1 MTGLTLAFVALG
13 LSVDAFAV
21 AVGTSIALAGVSARQ
36 VFRLAF
42 HFGLFQALMPV
53 FGWLAGRG
61 IGQYLHGWDHWLAFA
76 LLVFV
81 GGKAVYAASGTTE
94 ERTASADPTRGGSLV
109 MLSVA
114 TSIDALA
121 VGLTLAML
129 GTAIWYPSVVIG
141 LVAGG
146 LSFMGIRL
154 GSRLGRTFGKRM
166 EIAGGV
172 LLLGI
177 GLRILYLHLGG

>member
-1 MTGLTLAFVALG
+1 MSFPEILLIAIG
-13 LSVDAFAV
+13 LSMDAFAV
-21 AVGTSIALAGVSARQ
+21 SLGASAAQRDMGGRAA
-36 VFRLAF
+36 FRLSF
-42 HFGLFQALMPV
+42 HFGLFQFMMPV
-53 FGWLAGRG
+53 LGWALGATVVA
-61 IGQYLHGWDHWLAFA
+61 YVAAFDHWIAFG
-76 LLVFV
+76 LLSIV
-81 GGKAVYAASGTTE
+81 GVRMIRAGFDHQV
-94 ERTASADPTRGGSLV
+94 TAWRGDPSRGWTLV
-109 MLSVA
+109 ILSVA

-141 LVAGG
+141 IVAGG

>member
-1 MTGLTLAFVALG
+1 MSFPEILLIAIG
-13 LSVDAFAV
+13 LSMDAFAV
-21 AVGTSIALAGVSARQ
+21 SLGASAAQRDMGGRAA
-36 VFRLAF
+36 FRLSF
-42 HFGLFQALMPV
+42 HFGLFQFMMPV
-53 FGWLAGRG
+53 LGWALGATVVA
-61 IGQYLHGWDHWLAFA
+61 YVAAFDHWIAFG
-76 LLVFV
+76 LLSIV
-81 GGKAVYAASGTTE
+81 GVRMIRAGFDHEV
-94 ERTASADPTRGGSLV
+94 TAWRGDPSRGWTLV

-129 GTAIWYPSVVIG
+129 GTAIWYPSVIIG

-166 EIAGGV
+166 EIAGGA

>member
-1 MTGLTLAFVALG
+1 MIAAIVLAFGLAMDATAVAAARGLLHRRGELVALPLLFG
-13 LSVDAFAV
+13 AFQSGMAALGWLLGAWGGKYV
-21 AVGTSIALAGVSARQ
+21 AAFDHWIA
-36 VFRLAF
+36 
-42 HFGLFQALMPV
+42 FGLLSIVGVRMIRAGFDHEVTAWRGDPSR
-53 FGWLAGRG
+53 GW
-61 IGQYLHGWDHWLAFA
+61 
-76 LLVFV
+76 
-81 GGKAVYAASGTTE
+81 T
-94 ERTASADPTRGGSLV
+94 LV

-166 EIAGGV
+166 EIAGGA

>member
-1 MTGLTLAFVALG
+1 MSFPEILLIAIG
-13 LSVDAFAV
+13 LSMDAFAV
-21 AVGTSIALAGVSARQ
+21 SLGASAAERDMGGRAA
-36 VFRLAF
+36 FRLSF
-42 HFGLFQALMPV
+42 HFGLFQFMMPV
-53 FGWLAGRG
+53 LGWVLGATVVA
-61 IGQYLHGWDHWLAFA
+61 YVAAFDHWIAFG
-76 LLVFV
+76 LLSIVAIRMIRAGFDHEV
-81 GGKAVYAASGTTE
+81 
-94 ERTASADPTRGGSLV
+94 TAWPGDPSRGWTLV

-146 LSFMGIRL
+146 LSFTGIRL

-177 GLRILYLHLGG
+177 GLRILYVHLTG

>member
-1 MTGLTLAFVALG
+1 MSFPEILLIAIG
-13 LSVDAFAV
+13 LSMDAFAV
-21 AVGTSIALAGVSARQ
+21 SLGASAAERDMGGRAG
-36 VFRLAF
+36 FRLSF
-42 HFGLFQALMPV
+42 HFGLFQFLMPV
-53 FGWLAGRG
+53 LGWALGATVVA
-61 IGQYLHGWDHWLAFA
+61 YVAAFDHWIAFG
-76 LLVFV
+76 LLSIVAIRMIRAGFDHEV
-81 GGKAVYAASGTTE
+81 
-94 ERTASADPTRGGSLV
+94 TAWPGDPSRGWTLV

-141 LVAGG
+141 IVAGG
-146 LSFMGIRL
+146 LSFAGIRL

-166 EIAGGV
+166 EITGGV
-172 LLLGI
+172 LLLAI